1 MKTLMNRSI
10 LTSLQSYATVG
21 GSYWPTLVQATP
33 SAQSKCVDMHF
44 NRSIE
49 GSSEVLAGCSVS

>member
-1 MKTLMNRSI
+1 MKTLMLNSI
-10 LTSLQSYATVG
+10 STSIQSFATVG

-33 SAQSKCVDMHF
+33 SMAKCNDAHF

-49 GSSEVLAGCSVS
+49 GSTEVHEGCSVT